1 GQLPKERRELL
12 YQTSL
17 LDRLNASLCDAV
29 TGSNKSQA
37 LLEALEADNLFILTL
52 DDAREWFRY
61 HQLFAEFLRKRLLA
75 EYSKDVV
82 KELHQRASH
91 WFANNGDVLSAI
103 EHALAAKDYEYAA
116 CLIAPQSQQWMR
128 RGEVSTILK
137 YLNQLPRDL
146 VWNQWEVCLWYGWA
160 FAVRG
165 EASPAVE
172 WTNRLEALITPLM
185 EDATL
190 KENGPIPSELQNAF
204 AQVLAIRSILARQ
217 NKDFVSAIELS
228 EQALQLV
235 PDENRNLQ
243 TIISA
248 LLSSAVLEA
257 GHFDQAESLL
267 HSTRQRAYR
276 NGNAFIAFTLLLNE
290 SALAVMRGQLQRSHD
305 LNEEALRL

>member
-1 GQLPKERRELL
+1 KECREFL
-12 YQTSL
+12 YRTSL
-17 LDRLNASLCDAV
+17 LDRFNASLCDAI
-29 TGSNKSQA
+29 TGGTKSQT
-37 LLEALEADNLFILTL
+37 LLEALEADNLFMLPL
-52 DDAREWFRY
+52 DDARECFRY
-61 HQLFAEFLRKRLLA
+61 HELFAEFLRKHLLA
-75 EYSKDVV
+75 EYSEDVV

-91 WFANNGDVLSAI
+91 WFASNGDVLSAI

-146 VWNQWEVCLWYGWA
+146 AWSQWEMCLWYGWA

-165 EASPAVE
+165 ELNPAVE
-172 WTNRLEALITPLM
+172 WTNRLEALITPLIQ
-185 EDATL
+185 DATL
-190 KENGPIPSELQNAF
+190 KENGPVSSELQNAY
-204 AQVLAIRSILARQ
+204 AQVLAIRSIIARQ

-228 EQALQLV
+228 EQALRLV
-235 PDENRNLQ
+235 RDENRNLQ

-267 HSTRQRAYR
+267 YSTRQTAYR
-276 NGNAFIAFTLLLNE
+276 TG
-290 SALAVMRGQLQRSHD
+290 
-305 LNEEALRL
+305 